1 VIPVL
6 LLAVGAAGAVQLLRP
21 PPPLRLAP
29 TLASAYTVPG
39 SLLSLPWPATGQA
52 SLLLQGTGWIGR
64 TPRQTPLA
72 IASVTKLMTA
82 LVVLSGHPLAI
93 GESGPEVTITPADLQ
108 LYQQEVAQGDSV
120 VKVADG
126 EALTEHQLLE
136 GLLLPS
142 ADNFATLLA
151 SWDAGSR
158 TAFVARMNATA
169 RRLGMSHTHFADA
182 SGLNPSSTSTASD
195 LVRLAGAVMAQPV
208 LAEIV
213 GMSEA
218 VLPLAGI
225 VHNYDFVLGQQG
237 LVGIKTGWT
246 AAAGGCFVFAAR
258 RTVAGHPAQLLG
270 AVLAQPGNAYT
281 GIVAAEK
288 ASVALLAATWPHL
301 EVVEPVPSGARVA
314 QVLSDWHRPI
324 PVRAASGV
332 GVLAWPGLS
341 LSLRLDQVGKLAAPL
356 PRGALLAEIR
366 ISSSGGV
373 VKRSKTTLS
382 GFLNPPDVVWRLT
395 HF

>member
-1 VIPVL
+1 M
-6 LLAVGAAGAVQLLRP
+6 
-21 PPPLRLAP
+21 
-29 TLASAYTVPG
+29 LASAYTVPG
-39 SLLSLPWPATGQA
+39 PPLSLPWPAAGQA
-52 SLLLQGTGWIGR
+52 SVLLQGTGWVVR

-93 GESGPEVTITPADLQ
+93 WESGPAVTITAADLQ

-120 VKVADG
+120 VKVAEG
-126 EALTEHQLLE
+126 ESLTEHQLLE

-208 LAEIV
+208 LAQIV
-213 GMSEA
+213 GTSEA
-218 VLPLAGI
+218 VLPLAGT

-246 AAAGGCFVFAAR
+246 VAAGGCFVFAAR
-258 RTVAGHPAQLLG
+258 RTVAGHSAQLLG

-301 EVVEPVPSGARVA
+301 GVVEPVRSGARVA
-314 QVLSDWHRPI
+314 VVVSDWHPPI
-324 PVRAASGV
+324 PVRAASAV
-332 GVLAWPGLS
+332 SYLAWPGLS
-341 LSLRLDQVGKLAAPL
+341 LRLTVDNLGRLAAPL
-356 PRGALLAEIR
+356 PQGALLAEIR
-366 ISSSGGV
+366 ISYSGGV
-373 VKRSKTTLS
+373 VKRSKTTL
-382 GFLNPPDVVWRLT
+382 GGLLNPPDVVWRLT